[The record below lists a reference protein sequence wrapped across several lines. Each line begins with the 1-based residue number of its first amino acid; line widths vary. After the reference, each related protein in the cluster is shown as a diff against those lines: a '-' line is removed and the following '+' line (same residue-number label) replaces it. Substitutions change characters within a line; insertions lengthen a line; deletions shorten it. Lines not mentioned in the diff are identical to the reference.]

1 MFNACRF
8 IMCFSPKSHGQKWL
22 ITLNTYF
29 LYSSGYTPVCGL
41 LATTQVYGSWS
52 LRQLL
57 LFTRIPLQVSH
68 YRLFQRTANF
78 FTKPKPC
85 YITIL
90 KHTSLFVVAAAERH
104 RNVLQYG
111 RRYRTR
117 TCACRNQNPMPYQ
130 LGESPSDH
138 SKAYSVS

>member
-1 MFNACRF
+1 MFDKNNSFEAALPCRPR
-8 IMCFSPKSHGQKWL
+8 ICLSS
-22 ITLNTYF
+22 TLRSNLFQRPPDIISRFRVTCIRASTSTGYPLCKHLLGWEPGM
-29 LYSSGYTPVCGL
+29 LY
-41 LATTQVYGSWS
+41 YGNWS

-68 YRLFQRTANF
+68 YRLFQRTVNF

-104 RNVLQYG
+104 RNVFHYG
-111 RRYRTR
+111 VH
-117 TCACRNQNPMPYQ
+117 C
-130 LGESPSDH
+130 
-138 SKAYSVS
+138 

>member
-1 MFNACRF
+1 MKYT
-8 IMCFSPKSHGQKWL
+8 SL
-22 ITLNTYF
+22 F
-29 LYSSGYTPVCGL
+29 LV
-41 LATTQVYGSWS
+41 AAAEQHRNVFHYGSWS

-90 KHTSLFVVAAAERH
+90 KHT
-104 RNVLQYG
+104 
-111 RRYRTR
+111 
-117 TCACRNQNPMPYQ
+117 MPRSEPGLLVMYFNMAG
-130 LGESPSDH
+130 LAGIEPTLDGP
-138 SKAYSVS
+138 

>member
-1 MFNACRF
+1 
-8 IMCFSPKSHGQKWL
+8 MCFSPKSHGQKWL

-90 KHTSLFVVAAAERH
+90 KHTTELCWTVQSAKTYAMCFTMAGDTGLEPVHVGIKIRCLTNLANLQQTIVKHTPYLSL
-104 RNVLQYG
+104 
-111 RRYRTR
+111 
-117 TCACRNQNPMPYQ
+117 
-130 LGESPSDH
+130 D
-138 SKAYSVS
+138 